1 MFRRLMSRPIKQ
13 RSNLMNRREA
23 RKQAFILLFQLK
35 FQAEDMNE
43 LVSDFFKS
51 TKTGVQKEYIE
62 SVVTGTIEK
71 LSEID
76 AVLSEYSKDWDID
89 RISSVSLAA
98 LRLGA
103 YELLYLEDIPS
114 AVSVSEAVSLA
125 KEFEGEE
132 AAPFVNGILGKL
144 KDNLEKK

>member
-1 MFRRLMSRPIKQ
+1 
-13 RSNLMNRREA
+13 MNRREA
-23 RKQAFILLFQLK
+23 RKQAFMLLFQHK
-35 FQAEDMNE
+35 FQAEDMSE
-43 LVSDFFKS
+43 LVSDFFEN
-51 TKTGVQKEYIE
+51 TKTGAQKEYID
-62 SVVTGTIEK
+62 SVVNGTISK
-71 LSEID
+71 LDEID
-76 AVLSEYSKDWDID
+76 AVLSEYSKDWSVD

-103 YELLYLEDIPS
+103 YELLYRDDIP
-114 AVSVSEAVSLA
+114 APVSVSEAVSLA

>member
-1 MFRRLMSRPIKQ
+1 
-13 RSNLMNRREA
+13 MNRREA
-23 RKQAFILLFQLK
+23 RKQAFILLFQHK
-35 FQAEDMNE
+35 FQADSINE
-43 LVSDFFKS
+43 LVSDFFES
-51 TKTGVQKEYIE
+51 TKTGAQKEYIE
-62 SVVTGTIEK
+62 SVVNGTVSK
-71 LSEID
+71 LEEVD
-76 AVLSEYSKDWDID
+76 NVLSEYSKDWDIN

-103 YELLYLEDIPS
+103 YELLYMNDIPA

>member
-1 MFRRLMSRPIKQ
+1 
-13 RSNLMNRREA
+13 MNRREA
-23 RKQAFILLFQLK
+23 RKQAFILLFQHK
-35 FQAEDMNE
+35 FQAEDMSE
-43 LVSDFFKS
+43 LVSDFFEN
-51 TKTGVQKEYIE
+51 TKTGAQKEYID
-62 SVVTGTIEK
+62 SVVNGTISK
-71 LSEID
+71 LDEID
-76 AVLSEYSKDWDID
+76 AVLSEYSKDWSVD

-103 YELLYLEDIPS
+103 YELLYCDDIP
-114 AVSVSEAVSLA
+114 APVSVSEAVSLA